1 MEPMAEYT
9 YIVRF
14 QTPET
19 SVQPV
24 KAATAEI
31 VEDYLVLPHE
41 DGTVSALF
49 AAKVVESWFC
59 EPNSR

>member
-1 MEPMAEYT
+1 MAEET

-14 QTPET
+14 KLPET
-19 SVQPV
+19 GVQPV
-24 KAATAEI
+24 RAATAEI
-31 VEDYLVLPHE
+31 VGDYPILLQE

-49 AAKVVESWFC
+49 ATEVVESWFC